1 MAKSKTGDYHDNMDG
16 EGFSWWLLHRLI
28 PAFKFKYGDDMKMIL
43 VMDNAP
49 YHHQMSNELYDDDV
63 SVAKATKP
71 TLIQVLIKLG
81 VKEVK
86 IPRQGKFLSFK
97 VPVTEPAEF
106 TAYNADS
113 SKKRKMPKAPADY
126 PIYNNSPKGPSTEE
140 LRHATLELVKEKQP
154 SALASK
160 VEAMFVAL
168 GWFIIWTPPYCPKF
182 QPIELVWGGGQAARC
197 TAVVQGPHLGHDAE
211 APPVR
216 LLRRRPKSGNG
227 ALGYDERGRLRVDS
241 LRRDGQVD
249 QGGPGTQRRRPHGN
263 HRAPRGLGELDG
275 DDHAVPRRGRPGRG
289 QGHRDHS

>member
-16 EGFSWWLLHRLI
+16 EGFNWWLLHRLI

-71 TLIQVLIKLG
+71 THIQVLIKLG

-160 VEAMFVAL
+160 VEAMFMAL

-182 QPIELVWGGGQAARC
+182 QPTELV
-197 TAVVQGPHLGHDAE
+197 
-211 APPVR
+211 
-216 LLRRRPKSGNG
+216 
-227 ALGYDERGRLRVDS
+227 
-241 LRRDGQVD
+241 
-249 QGGPGTQRRRPHGN
+249 
-263 HRAPRGLGELDG
+263 
-275 DDHAVPRRGRPGRG
+275 
-289 QGHRDHS
+289 